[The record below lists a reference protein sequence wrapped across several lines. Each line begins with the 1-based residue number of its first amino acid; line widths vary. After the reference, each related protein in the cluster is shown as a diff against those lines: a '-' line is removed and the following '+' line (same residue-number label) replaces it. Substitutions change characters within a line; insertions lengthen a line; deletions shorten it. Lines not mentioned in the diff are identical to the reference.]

1 MRRSC
6 SDFHCVKYGKT
17 CTACNTTGQTKGA
30 LCMPTCD
37 SCTKKNTCKLQH
49 DLNK

>member
-1 MRRSC
+1 MKRSC
-6 SDFHCVKYGKT
+6 NNFKCEKYGKT
-17 CTACNTTGQTKGA
+17 CTACSTYGNTKGA

-37 SCTKKNTCKLQH
+37 FCMKKNTCKLRH